1 MGDTFYGYWRPQAE
15 AVLTLSGV
23 LNVISSGV
31 EMGQLFKGVLKP
43 AHALSLFTGMRRA
56 ATAVCELRMEEA
68 LAYLRR
74 GEVAAE
80 RFAEGMNLVTAGGA
94 ALGFAKRIGR
104 RCNNLY
110 PNSLRI
116 LKG

>member
-1 MGDTFYGYWRPQAE
+1 MRWRSSRGCAE
-15 AVLTLSGV
+15 RLMAHF
-23 LNVISSGV
+23 N
-31 EMGQLFKGVLKP
+31 QLEP
-43 AHALSLFTGMRRA
+43 P
-56 ATAVCELRMEEA
+56 EEA
-68 LAYLRR
+68 LRYLRR
-74 GEVAAE
+74 GEVAAD
-80 RFAEGMNLVTAGGA
+80 RFAEGMNLVTADGA

>member
-1 MGDTFYGYWRPQAE
+1 MR
-15 AVLTLSGV
+15 TLSEA
-23 LNVISSGV
+23 LPVIYSGV
-31 EMGQLFKGVLKP
+31 ALGQVFKGVLKP
-43 AHALSLFTGMRRA
+43 DPALALFDGLNRG
-56 ATAVCELRMEEA
+56 AVPVAELDEAEA
-68 LAYLRR
+68 LRYLRR
-74 GEVAAE
+74 GEVAAD
-80 RFAEGMNLVTAGGA
+80 RFAEGMNLVTADGA

>member
-1 MGDTFYGYWRPQAE
+1 MRWR
-15 AVLTLSGV
+15 
-23 LNVISSGV
+23 SSRGCAA
-31 EMGQLFKGVLKP
+31 G
-43 AHALSLFTGMRRA
+43 RRPCA
-56 ATAVCELRMEEA
+56 SWSPEEA
-68 LAYLRR
+68 LRYLRR
-74 GEVAAE
+74 GEVAAD
-80 RFAEGMNLVTAGGA
+80 RFAEGMNLVTADGA

>member
-1 MGDTFYGYWRPQAE
+1 MLPAKFVER
-15 AVLTLSGV
+15 VLRELGPDEGGALCRALTGEPSVSVRLNAAKGLAAPSG
-23 LNVISSGV
+23 
-31 EMGQLFKGVLKP
+31 
-43 AHALSLFTGMRRA
+43 
-56 ATAVCELRMEEA
+56 
-68 LAYLRR
+68 
-74 GEVAAE
+74 
-80 RFAEGMNLVTAGGA
+80 RFAEGMNLVTADGA

>member
-1 MGDTFYGYWRPQAE
+1 MRWR
-15 AVLTLSGV
+15 
-23 LNVISSGV
+23 SSRGC
-31 EMGQLFKGVLKP
+31 
-43 AHALSLFTGMRRA
+43 A
-56 ATAVCELRMEEA
+56 AGLRPCELPPEEA
-68 LAYLRR
+68 LRYLRR
-74 GEVAAE
+74 GEVAAD
-80 RFAEGMNLVTAGGA
+80 RFAEGMNLVTADGA